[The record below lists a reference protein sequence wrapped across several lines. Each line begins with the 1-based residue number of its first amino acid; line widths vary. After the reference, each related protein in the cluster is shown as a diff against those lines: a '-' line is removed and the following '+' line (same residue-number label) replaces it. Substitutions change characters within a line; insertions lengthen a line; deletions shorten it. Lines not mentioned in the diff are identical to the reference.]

1 VFDIGAYLAGETGA
15 AAPLARAIARACE
28 DTGFLVIANHGVP
41 PHLTEN
47 TSAVA
52 AQFFA
57 KPEPDKLGL
66 MIGKYNIAICRL
78 GARSCGIRR

>member
-1 VFDIGAYLAGETGA
+1 VSSTSSTTSSA

-66 MIGKYNIAICRL
+66 KIGKYNIAICRL

>member
-1 VFDIGAYLAGETGA
+1 
-15 AAPLARAIARACE
+15 
-28 DTGFLVIANHGVP
+28 VP

-66 MIGKYNIAICRL
+66 KIGKYNIAICRL